1 MTLLSSECCMLRLP
15 LLSRQSSSLRLRTP
29 GWVGGHSHTML
40 TTTCRSLHMR
50 HATCPSRALPDHGCV
65 LRSRGHA
72 GAHSGA
78 QAEAAQH
85 AQRCAQRPVLLAA
98 G

>member
-15 LLSRQSSSLRLRTP
+15 LLSRQSSSLRLRTL
-29 GWVGGHSHTML
+29 GWVGGRSHMML

-50 HATCPSRALPDHGCV
+50 HAMCPSRAPPEHGCV

-72 GAHSGA
+72 RAHSGA
-78 QAEAAQH
+78 QTEAAQY
-85 AQRCAQRPVLLAA
+85 AQ
-98 G
+98 